1 MEKYL
6 IIAGTEKSGTTSV
19 FEYLS
24 THPEITSSKKKETDY
39 FRKKEVDLIEYN
51 TLFNNKGNKSK
62 LQMESS
68 PAYLGLSEF
77 VFPRIQEMLKD
88 QVKIIVMTRDPIDRL
103 ISSFLFHKSKY
114 YIDDK
119 MHIDEYVRYCLDYS
133 NKKIGLTDTPF
144 KKKWFLDVLAAGK
157 YSIHIEEVR
166 KNIKKENIF
175 VRDICHL
182 KDNPKK
188 LIHQTCEFLN
198 IDNRHFDD
206 FDYYQA
212 NKQFTANNKLLHIVA
227 MKLNSTLEVKLRR
240 SPKIKQKLLTV
251 YKSINKKK
259 NTTEKSLSPELIQEL
274 REYYCNEYKFMKDEL
289 DYKYDEVKWKNFE

>member
-1 MEKYL
+1 ML
-6 IIAGTEKSGTTSV
+6 AFTS
-19 FEYLS
+19 L
-24 THPEITSSKKKETDY
+24 
-39 FRKKEVDLIEYN
+39 
-51 TLFNNKGNKSK
+51 
-62 LQMESS
+62 ESS
-68 PAYLGLSEF
+68 REKLYQLNHAETIKAIF
-77 VFPRIQEMLKD
+77 
-88 QVKIIVMTRDPIDRL
+88 L
-103 ISSFLFHKSKY
+103 I
-114 YIDDK
+114 
-119 MHIDEYVRYCLDYS
+119 
-133 NKKIGLTDTPF
+133 
-144 KKKWFLDVLAAGK
+144 
-157 YSIHIEEVR
+157 
-166 KNIKKENIF
+166 
-175 VRDICHL
+175 
-182 KDNPKK
+182 
-188 LIHQTCEFLN
+188 TCEFLN